1 MNAPG
6 ALRVLVIGAGVGGL
20 SVARALMRDGHDVT
34 VVERRPD
41 MRPGGGS
48 VTIWPTGSTVLA
60 QLGVEMEG
68 AGQLLSAA
76 HIASSTGR
84 NLMTIDLA
92 SVADRLGGAVRQV
105 PRRVLLDRLLDGLPS
120 DRIRCRARAVGVTD
134 TATGMRVHFDGGDTA
149 DADVVIGADGL
160 HSMVRDVVGGRTV
173 KPTGWCSWQGMRK
186 LPGVV
191 EQDVAVQLLGA
202 GGNVGLWP
210 AGGSDVQWWFEM
222 PWSRDFVRPGRPI
235 AMIRSNFG
243 GWSDAVD
250 RVLEE
255 LTDDDLA
262 ESPFPHFRHPVPRA
276 GRRGAVTLLG
286 DAAHTMPPVLAQGT
300 NQALLDTMVLR
311 KALSSASNVSVT
323 ARKADVC
330 AALRRYERTRRR
342 RLTSVSW
349 LTSRQQAQSEAVL
362 RLAARIPDSLATWAM
377 TTFLQMTSHRDIA
390 AALSHAPASNR
401 SLSAPT
407 VVDARGRRDRSR
419 S

>member
-1 MNAPG
+1 MTALG

-20 SVARALMRDGHDVT
+20 SVARALLRDGHDVT

-76 HIASSTGR
+76 HIATSTGR
-84 NLMTIDLA
+84 SLMTIDLA

-105 PRRVLLDRLLDGLPS
+105 PRRVLLDRLLEGFPR
-120 DRIRCRARAVGVTD
+120 DRIRCNVRAVGVLD
-134 TATGMRVHFDGGDTA
+134 SATGVRVRFDGGDAA

-186 LPGVV
+186 LSGVV
-191 EQDVAVQLLGA
+191 DRDIAVQLIGP

-222 PWSRDFVRPGRPI
+222 PWSRDFVRPARPI
-235 AMIRSNFG
+235 AMIRAHFR

-250 RVLEE
+250 RVLAE

-262 ESPFPHFRHPVPRA
+262 HSPFPHFRHPVPHPARH
-276 GRRGAVTLLG
+276 GAVTLLG

-311 KALSSASNVSVT
+311 KALSVMPNVSVT
-323 ARKADVC
+323 RKRDLC
-330 AALRRYERTRRR
+330 AALRWYEQTRRR
-342 RLTSVSW
+342 RLTAVSW
-349 LTSRQQAQSEAVL
+349 ATSRQQAQSEAVL

-407 VVDARGRRDRSR
+407 VVDARGHRDRSR